1 MSSILNP
8 ITLPP
13 GSVPCLNY
21 YCSSPSMENRP
32 SSRHPS
38 FAFFIILTEV
48 ADPNSTPTF
57 ISPVT
62 VPVARGCRFLHPTF
76 HSCRRNS
83 SVSVFVVKVQSIT
96 NFEQEEDG
104 QKWSDPIALN
114 SCTNGYSRVPGFHS
128 LLRAGLWC
136 AREKNN
142 AIPGRGNLCLL
153 PPQLSLLM
161 YTGGASNI
169 SYSCIAAK
177 YKAEQEYWVW

>member
-1 MSSILNP
+1 
-8 ITLPP
+8 
-13 GSVPCLNY
+13 
-21 YCSSPSMENRP
+21 MENRP

-57 ISPVT
+57 KSPVT

-104 QKWSDPIALN
+104 RKWSDPIALN
-114 SCTNGYSRVPGFHS
+114 SCTNGYSRVPGSTHYSEPGCGALVKRITLFQAVAISASCHHS
-128 LLRAGLWC
+128 SASSCTLVVPLISHIPVLPQNTRQSRSTGYGEEEFGVYHIKWRHLCVLRPL
-136 AREKNN
+136 E
-142 AIPGRGNLCLL
+142 
-153 PPQLSLLM
+153 
-161 YTGGASNI
+161 
-169 SYSCIAAK
+169 
-177 YKAEQEYWVW
+177 